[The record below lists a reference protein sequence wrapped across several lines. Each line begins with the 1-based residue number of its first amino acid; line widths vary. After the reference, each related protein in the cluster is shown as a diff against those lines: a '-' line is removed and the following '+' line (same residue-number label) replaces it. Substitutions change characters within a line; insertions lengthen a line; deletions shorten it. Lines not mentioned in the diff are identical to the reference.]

1 MEGSL
6 TIVQGP
12 TFAISGMANPG
23 FALAAL
29 VSLIT
34 FGVHT
39 FVGGVF
45 VARPLLK
52 ARDLTPASR
61 WLNYYTWHMATAL
74 LLFMTAGFVWA
85 ALAHEAA
92 DIGLLLTAMAAVFS
106 VLCVGVALRGGIKPW
121 RFPAAS
127 LFLVITL
134 LGGFGV
140 GEAAGSSLDLHAER
154 NADLRVW
161 R

>member
-1 MEGSL
+1 MEGPL
-6 TIVQGP
+6 IIEQGP
-12 TFAISGMANPG
+12 TVIMWSGSLNPG

-29 VSLIT
+29 ISLIT

-39 FVGGVF
+39 FVGGIF

-74 LLFMTAGFVWA
+74 LLFMTFGFAWT
-85 ALAHEAA
+85 ALSREAA
-92 DIGLLLTAMAAVFS
+92 EVGMLLTGMAAVFS
-106 VLCVGVALRGGIKPW
+106 PLCVGIALKGGIAPW

-127 LFLVITL
+127 LFLMITL
-134 LGGFGV
+134 V
-140 GEAAGSSLDLHAER
+140 GMWGLSEYDIQPPLTVKAELSR
-154 NADLRVW
+154 
-161 R
+161 

>member
-1 MEGSL
+1 MEGPL
-6 TIVQGP
+6 TIVEGP
-12 TFAISGMANPG
+12 TYAVSAMLNPG

-29 VSLIT
+29 VALIT

-39 FVGGVF
+39 FVGGIF

-74 LLFMTAGFVWA
+74 LLFMTAGFGWA
-85 ALAHEAA
+85 ALVREAA
-92 DIGLLLTAMAAVFS
+92 DVGFLLTAMASVFS
-106 VLCVGVALRGGIKPW
+106 PLCVVVALRGGIKPW

-127 LFLVITL
+127 LFLIIAL
-134 LGGFGV
+134 CGAFGLKEV
-140 GEAAGSSLDLHAER
+140 ADTSLNLYAER
-154 NADLRVW
+154 NVDLRVG